1 MFNYAHNPRLT
12 MTRQLTSSLMMVRPA
27 SFMLNTQTAVN
38 NYYQKAIAGLTPG
51 RAQEQALAEFDAFAQ
66 KLEENDIEVIMV
78 QDTPDPETPDAIFPN
93 NWVSFHH
100 DGSLALY
107 PMYAPNRRQERRA
120 DINDI
125 LAGYGFD
132 ITRVVDFTHFE
143 KKNKFLEGTGSMIL
157 DRDNHIVYAALSE
170 RTHPEVLQAFC
181 EEFSYTPVTFRALQT
196 VGNERLPIYH
206 TNVMMCLTDK
216 LAVVCLDSI
225 DDEGERQELVASL
238 EKTGK
243 TIVPISEEQ
252 VNHFAGNMLGVKSRS
267 GEACMIMSQAALD
280 SLTPTQKATI
290 AADYRIIASPLTTI
304 EALGGGSAR
313 CMLAEIFLPK
323 K

>member
-1 MFNYAHNPRLT
+1 
-12 MTRQLTSSLMMVRPA
+12 MTRQLTSTLMMVRPA

-38 NYYQKAIAGLTPG
+38 NYYQKAIAGLTPA

-66 KLEENDIEVIMV
+66 KLGENDIEVIIV

-125 LAGYGFD
+125 LAGYDFE

-143 KKNKFLEGTGSMIL
+143 KQNKFLEGTGSMIL

-170 RTHPEVLQAFC
+170 RTHPDVLQAFC

-196 VGNERLPIYH
+196 VGDERLPIYH

-225 DDEGERQELVASL
+225 DDDNERQELVDSL

-252 VNHFAGNMLGVKSRS
+252 VNRFAGNMLGVSTRA

-280 SLTPTQKATI
+280 SLTPNQKSTI
-290 AADYRIIASPLTTI
+290 EADYRIIASPLTTI